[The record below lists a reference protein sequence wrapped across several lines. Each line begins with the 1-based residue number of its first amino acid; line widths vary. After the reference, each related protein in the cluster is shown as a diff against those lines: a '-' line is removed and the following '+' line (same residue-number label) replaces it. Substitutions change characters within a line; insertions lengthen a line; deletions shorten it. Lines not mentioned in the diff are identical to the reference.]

1 MRSRWAPVSKSRRLT
16 KSRAICA
23 DATTDLT
30 ADISFEI
37 AMLIRAFEFDKELM
51 KEHFNENYLE
61 SEKFPKATFKGT
73 ISNISEA
80 KLAADGTY
88 PVKLTGQ
95 LTIHGVT
102 KDISSA
108 GNLQVK
114 GGKITAAS
122 EFIVG
127 LSDYNVKVEKAY
139 ASKISEKVKI
149 VVDLPLSPMAK

>member
-1 MRSRWAPVSKSRRLT
+1 MLFRS
-16 KSRAICA
+16 
-23 DATTDLT
+23 
-30 ADISFEI
+30 
-37 AMLIRAFEFDKELM
+37 
-51 KEHFNENYLE
+51 
-61 SEKFPKATFKGT
+61 
-73 ISNISEA
+73 
-80 KLAADGTY
+80 

-108 GNLQVK
+108 GNLLVK

-149 VVDLPLSPMAK
+149 VVDLPLSPMVK